1 MFLLIISMITSLAM
15 NDNLM
20 AVNELEKFFEFA
32 QFIIDL
38 SGVFF
43 GLPCYVM
50 SRVCYFHDHVHN
62 DN

>member
-1 MFLLIISMITSLAM
+1 MFLLIISMITSLTM

-20 AVNELEKFFEFA
+20 TVNELEKFLEFA

-43 GLPCYVM
+43 WFALLCYV
-50 SRVCYFHDHVHN
+50 SRMLFP
-62 DN
+62 